1 MALREIRVEGD
12 EILGK
17 VSKEV
22 REITPRIQ
30 ELITDMWDTMHEAE
44 GVGLAAVQVG
54 VLKRIFVVEVDENE
68 RCVLINPVLVQQE
81 GAQEGS
87 EGCLSVPGK
96 AGKVMRPMKVVMEGF
111 DESMQPVRIEA
122 EGFYARALCH
132 EYDHLNGHLYTEKVI
147 GELYDVETDDEE

>member
-111 DESMQPVRIEA
+111 DESMNPVRIEA

>member
-87 EGCLSVPGK
+87 EGCLRVPGK

>member
-1 MALREIRVEGD
+1 MALREIRIEGD

-22 REITPRIQ
+22 KEITPRIHD
-30 ELITDMWDTMHEAE
+30 LITDMWDTMHTAE
-44 GVGLAAVQVG
+44 GVGLAAV
-54 VLKRIFVVEVDENE
+54 LVE
-68 RCVLINPVLVQQE
+68 QE

-96 AGKVMRPMKVVMEGF
+96 AGNVIRPMRVVMEGF
-111 DESMQPVRIEA
+111 DENMKPVRIEA

-132 EYDHLNGHLYTEKVI
+132 EYDHLNGHLYTEKVV
-147 GELYDVETDDEE
+147 GELYDVEPDDGEEEE

>member
-1 MALREIRVEGD
+1 MALREIRIEGD